1 MLALYLRTQCAELV
15 ATSGFDETY
24 LHRRHIYLRS
34 CKRWS
39 RSPSFVQRSK
49 ECGLPVRESLLDKD
63 AAMTRLSDTIAR
75 LSQFRGL
82 AAGSADNA
90 ETSRLKELSAFG
102 SNPGTLRAS
111 TYVPAAL
118 EKSPALVVV
127 LHGCTQ
133 TAADYDVGSGWSQLA
148 DRYGFALLFPQQQR
162 QNNPNLCFNWFSAE
176 DNRREGGEALS
187 IRQMIAAVANR
198 HDIDPAR
205 IFVTG
210 LSAGGAMASVM
221 LATYPELFAGGAI
234 IAGLPYG
241 CAETIPEALSLMRG
255 RSGPG
260 DAELARLVR
269 SASNHEGPWPT
280 ISIWH
285 GSGDATVNPVN
296 ADAIIGQWRALHRL
310 DLDPDRTEAVDGYPR
325 RVWRNDDDRDV
336 IEEYSI
342 TGMGHGT
349 PLDTLSEDGCGR
361 SGAYMLE
368 ASISSTNRICEFWGL
383 ATDIPLSPSKNT
395 VPASATLVRTPANH
409 RPLPLPSLAPPPKT
423 TMPAEP
429 SGVDRIIE
437 DALRA
442 AGLMR

>member
-1 MLALYLRTQCAELV
+1 M
-15 ATSGFDETY
+15 
-24 LHRRHIYLRS
+24 
-34 CKRWS
+34 
-39 RSPSFVQRSK
+39 P
-49 ECGLPVRESLLDKD
+49 
-63 AAMTRLSDTIAR
+63 RLSDTIAH
-75 LSQFRGL
+75 LSQLSGL
-82 AAGSADNA
+82 AAGSSQHGEA
-90 ETSRLKELSAFG
+90 SRLKELSSFG
-102 SNPGTLRAS
+102 SNPGQLRAS
-111 TYVPAAL
+111 IYVPAEL

-133 TAADYDVGSGWSQLA
+133 TAAGYDVGSGWSQLA
-148 DRYGFALLFPQQQR
+148 ERFGFVLLFPEQQR

-241 CAETIPEALSLMRG
+241 CADTIPEALSLMRG
-255 RSGPG
+255 RGGPG
-260 DAELARLVR
+260 EAELARLVR
-269 SASNHEGPWPT
+269 SASDHGGPWPT

-296 ADAIIGQWRALHRL
+296 SDAIISQWCGLHGVGL
-310 DLDPDRTEAVDGYPR
+310 EPDRTEAVDGYPR
-325 RVWRNDDDRDV
+325 RVWRNDDDREV

-349 PLDTLSEDGCGR
+349 PLDTLSDDGCGR

-368 ASISSTNRICEFWGL
+368 ASISSTHRICEFWRL
-383 ATDIPLSPSKNT
+383 ATDKPQTPSKNAL
-395 VPASATLVRTPANH
+395 PASATLMRTTTNH
-409 RPLPLPSLAPPPKT
+409 RPPPLPPLAQPPKIA
-423 TMPAEP
+423 MPPEP
-429 SGVDRIIE
+429 SGVGRVIE

>member
-1 MLALYLRTQCAELV
+1 M
-15 ATSGFDETY
+15 S
-24 LHRRHIYLRS
+24 
-34 CKRWS
+34 
-39 RSPSFVQRSK
+39 
-49 ECGLPVRESLLDKD
+49 
-63 AAMTRLSDTIAR
+63 RLSDTFAR
-75 LSQFRGL
+75 LSQVRGL
-82 AAGSADNA
+82 ATGRVREADAG
-90 ETSRLKELSAFG
+90 RLKELGAFG
-102 SNPGTLRAS
+102 SNPGCLRAS
-111 TYVPAAL
+111 TYVPPEQ
-118 EKSPALVVV
+118 EKSPALVIV

-133 TAADYDVGSGWSQLA
+133 TAAGYDVGSGWSQLA
-148 DRYGFALLFPQQQR
+148 DRYGFVLLFPEQQR
-162 QNNPNLCFNWFSAE
+162 QNNPNLCFNWFSVE

-187 IRQMIAAVANR
+187 IRQMIAAVTNL
-198 HDIDPAR
+198 HGIDPAR

-241 CAETIPEALSLMRG
+241 CADTIPKALGLMRG
-255 RSGPG
+255 RGGPG
-260 DAELARLVR
+260 EAELTRLVR
-269 SASNHEGPWPT
+269 SASDHRGPWPT

-296 ADAIIGQWRALHRL
+296 ADVIISQWRALHGVGI
-310 DLDPDRTEAVDGYPR
+310 DPDRTEAVDGYPR

-349 PLDTLSEDGCGR
+349 PLDTLSDDGCGR

-368 ASISSTNRICEFWGL
+368 ASISSTHRICEFWGL
-383 ATDIPLSPSKNT
+383 AKVKPLKPSNNT
-395 VPASATLVRTPANH
+395 VPASATIMQKTTNH
-409 RPLPLPSLAPPPKT
+409 HPLPLPPLDQSPKIAI
-423 TMPAEP
+423 PADP
-429 SGVDRIIE
+429 SGVGRIIE

>member
-1 MLALYLRTQCAELV
+1 MSVCTP
-15 ATSGFDETY
+15 
-24 LHRRHIYLRS
+24 
-34 CKRWS
+34 CKRRS
-39 RSPSFVQRSK
+39 RGPSFVQRSK
-49 ECGLPVRESLLDKD
+49 ECGSPARESLLDKD
-63 AAMTRLSDTIAR
+63 VALRRLSDTIAH
-75 LSQFRGL
+75 LSQLRGL
-82 AAGSADNA
+82 AAGSPHHA
-90 ETSRLKELSAFG
+90 EASRLKELGTFG
-102 SNPGTLRAS
+102 SNPGRLRAS
-111 TYVPAAL
+111 TYVPADLA
-118 EKSPALVVV
+118 KSPALVVV

-133 TAADYDVGSGWSQLA
+133 TAAGYDVGSGWSQLA
-148 DRYGFALLFPQQQR
+148 DRYGFVLLFPEQQR

-187 IRQMIAAVANR
+187 IRQMIAAVANQ

-221 LATYPELFAGGAI
+221 LASYPELFAGGAI

-241 CAETIPEALSLMRG
+241 CADTVPEALGLMRG
-255 RSGPG
+255 SGG
-260 DAELARLVR
+260 QGEAELARLVR
-269 SASNHEGPWPT
+269 TASDHGGPWPT

-296 ADAIIGQWRALHRL
+296 ADAIISQWRALHGVGL
-310 DLDPDRTEAVDGYPR
+310 EPDRTEPVDGYPR
-325 RVWRNDDDRDV
+325 RVWRNDDGRDV

-349 PLDTLSEDGCGR
+349 PLDTLSDDGCGR

-368 ASISSTNRICEFWGL
+368 ASISSTHRICKFWGL
-383 ATDIPLSPSKNT
+383 ATDKPLSPSENA
-395 VPASATLVRTPANH
+395 VPATATLVRTTTNH
-409 RPLPLPSLAPPPKT
+409 HPLSVTPLDQPPKVA
-423 TMPAEP
+423 MPADP
-429 SGVDRIIE
+429 SGVGRIIE

>member
-1 MLALYLRTQCAELV
+1 M
-15 ATSGFDETY
+15 
-24 LHRRHIYLRS
+24 
-34 CKRWS
+34 
-39 RSPSFVQRSK
+39 P
-49 ECGLPVRESLLDKD
+49 
-63 AAMTRLSDTIAR
+63 RLSDTIAH
-75 LSQFRGL
+75 LSQLSGL
-82 AAGSADNA
+82 AAGSIQHA
-90 ETSRLKELSAFG
+90 EASRLKELCSFG
-102 SNPGTLRAS
+102 SNPGRLGAS

-118 EKSPALVVV
+118 EDSPALVVV

-133 TAADYDVGSGWSQLA
+133 TAAGYDVGSGWSQLA
-148 DRYGFALLFPQQQR
+148 DRYGFVLLFPEQQR

-198 HDIDPAR
+198 HDVDPAR
-205 IFVTG
+205 IFITG

-221 LATYPELFAGGAI
+221 LATYPELFASGAM

-241 CAETIPEALSLMRG
+241 CADTIPEALSLMRG
-255 RSGPG
+255 RGGPG
-260 DAELARLVR
+260 EAELARLVR
-269 SASNHEGPWPT
+269 SASSHGGPWPT

-296 ADAIIGQWRALHRL
+296 ADAIISQWRALHGVGL
-310 DLDPDRTEAVDGYPR
+310 EPDRIEAVDGYPR
-325 RVWRNDDDRDV
+325 RVWRNDDNRDV

-349 PLDTLSEDGCGR
+349 PLDTLSDDGCGR

-368 ASISSTNRICEFWGL
+368 ANISSTHRICEFWGL
-383 ATDIPLSPSKNT
+383 ATDKLLSPTKNA
-395 VPASATLVRTPANH
+395 VPASATVAPTTTAH
-409 RPLPLPSLAPPPKT
+409 RPAPLPPFAQLSTIA
-423 TMPAEP
+423 MPAEP
-429 SGVDRIIE
+429 SGVGRIIE